1 MIIKKVNIIVF
12 GGLKDKIISFD
23 KGMNIVYGENEAGK
37 STIQAFIKIWLYGMS
52 NYKGKDYKQ
61 NERLKYMPSTG
72 ETISGELYV
81 EFKNKEYIIRRTFGK
96 SKKEDTSSVIDAIT
110 GEEIKYISKEEP
122 GKYFFNINRAT
133 FINTLFI
140 GQLGVEVRKD
150 KEEEIIDKIANSI
163 GIDDG
168 QVSADV
174 ALTKLNK
181 YKKSISNVRK
191 NGDLDVLN
199 ERYSNLLSERYEAY
213 NLSNHNLDNEE
224 LLINMNLE
232 KKSLNN
238 EINNLEIY
246 KRFLK
251 RTKLK
256 KEFEEITQYF
266 KKKQELKNKE
276 KYINKLLTYNDEF
289 INYAFVKELREEY
302 YLYLNILDTSE
313 SEKEEIRQKEEKLK
327 ELKTPLDKYDYIE
340 QLPENILNILER
352 LKIRRE
358 ILKEKVDINQS
369 IENEIDFLNLKER
382 EAEKIVGDA
391 LIINDFREAIENTVN
406 SYEEKLKDL
415 KKIVEDDNRNKNNN
429 NNNTNNNNNNNNVF
443 YGFLLIISILSI
455 ILAIASNNIVL
466 SLILYIIFGV
476 SIVFLLIN
484 TYFNKGGKNKKIE
497 AIKIDIN
504 KIEKDLDYYCNAL
517 KIGSYKELFKK
528 LKIYDDYTKLQNKI
542 NEKINEKLS
551 QKELLDL
558 EKAISEYATVN
569 DEIEEYLNI
578 SGTNDLGEL
587 INEVNKY
594 QQLSKG
600 LDILEI
606 ELKNLKIGLEKTKE
620 QLIIRER
627 KIRGKLGSIG
637 FENINI
643 LGVED
648 ILKELEDKLELRD
661 EINRDLASVEEA
673 YSVLTKGKDID
684 LIKKELGD
692 VININFEYSYEN
704 EEEIDSVIKEK
715 NLKLLEVEKS
725 IKDIENEIKNR
736 FNGKRTIPD
745 IEEEIKE
752 VEDEV
757 KEKVKQ
763 LRASSI
769 AIESLQEAYQEI
781 RENFGP
787 ILNKNVI
794 DSFSK
799 FTDEKYSDV
808 MVSDNYEMKVRNQ
821 NNIMKADIL
830 SNGANDQ
837 LNLSLRL
844 AFIDMIFKSKDVS
857 IYLDDAFVQYDNK
870 RLEKTIKCLV
880 NQNFKQ
886 CIIFTCQNREE
897 SILSK
902 NNIEHKYI
910 KLIP

>member
-415 KKIVEDDNRNKNNN
+415 KKIVEDDNRNKNNK
-429 NNNTNNNNNNNNVF
+429 NNNNNNNNVF

-870 RLEKTIKCLV
+870 RLEKTIKYLV

>member
-1 MIIKKVNIIVF
+1 MIIKKVNIIAF
-12 GGLKDKIISFD
+12 GCLKDKIISFD
-23 KGMNIVYGENEAGK
+23 NGMNIIYGENEAGK

-96 SKKEDTSSVIDAIT
+96 SKKEDTSLVIDSIT
-110 GEEIKYISKEEP
+110 GEEINYISKEEP

-168 QVSADV
+168 QVSVDV
-174 ALTKLNK
+174 AISKLNK
-181 YKKSISNVRK
+181 YKKYISNVRK
-191 NGDLDVLN
+191 NGCLDVLN
-199 ERYSNLLSERYEAY
+199 ERHSNLLSERYEAY

-232 KKSLNN
+232 KKNLNS

-266 KKKQELKNKE
+266 KKKQELKDKE

-289 INYAFVKELREEY
+289 INYAFIKELREEY

-313 SEKEEIRQKEEKLK
+313 SEKEEIREKEAKLK
-327 ELKTPLDKYDYIE
+327 ELRTPLDKYEYIE
-340 QLPENILNILER
+340 QLPQNILNILER
-352 LKIRRE
+352 LNIRRE
-358 ILKEKVDINQS
+358 VLKEKVDINQS
-369 IENEIDFLNLKER
+369 IENEIDFLNLKEK
-382 EAEKIVGDA
+382 EAKKIIGDA
-391 LIINDFREAIENTVN
+391 LIINDFREVIGSTVN
-406 SYEEKLKDL
+406 SYEEKLKEL
-415 KKIVEDDNRNKNNN
+415 KILVEDNNKNKNNN
-429 NNNTNNNNNNNNVF
+429 IF
-443 YGFLLIISILSI
+443 YGFLLAISLLTI
-455 ILAIASNNIVL
+455 ILGITSKNIIL
-466 SLILYIIFGV
+466 SLILYIIFGI
-476 SIVFLLIN
+476 SILFLLIN
-484 TYFNKGGKNKKIE
+484 IYLNKGGKNKKIE
-497 AIKIDIN
+497 SIKRDIN
-504 KIEKDLDYYCNAL
+504 KIEKDLDYYCNIL
-517 KIGSYKELFKK
+517 KISSYKELFKK
-528 LKIYDDYTKLQNKI
+528 LKIYDDYIKLKNKI
-542 NEKINEKLS
+542 NEKINKKLS
-551 QKELLDL
+551 QRELLDL
-558 EKAISEYATVN
+558 EKSIDEYAVVN
-569 DEIEEYLNI
+569 AEIEGYLNI
-578 SGTNDLGEL
+578 SGANDLGEL
-587 INEVNKY
+587 ITEVNKY
-594 QQLSKG
+594 QEESKG
-600 LDILEI
+600 LDILEL
-606 ELKNLKIGLEKTKE
+606 ELKNLRIGLEKTKE
-620 QLIIRER
+620 QLEIRER
-627 KIRGKLGSIG
+627 KIRVKLSSIG
-637 FENINI
+637 FENISI
-643 LGVED
+643 LEVED
-648 ILKELEDKLELRD
+648 ILNELEEKLELRD
-661 EINRDLASVEEA
+661 EINRNLTAVEEA
-673 YSVLTKGKDID
+673 YSILTKGKDID
-684 LIKKELGD
+684 LIKKELSD
-692 VININFEYSYEN
+692 VINVNFRYSYEN

-715 NLKLLEVEKS
+715 NSRLLEVEKY

-745 IEEEIKE
+745 IEEEIKA
-752 VEDEV
+752 VEDKA
-757 KEKVKQ
+757 KEKLKE

-781 RENFGP
+781 RDNFGP
-787 ILNKNVI
+787 ILNRNVI
-794 DSFSK
+794 DSFSR
-799 FTDEKYSDV
+799 FTDGKYSDV
-808 MVSDNYEMKVRNQ
+808 MVADNYEMKVRNQ

-870 RLEKTIKCLV
+870 RLEKTIKYLV

-886 CIIFTCQNREE
+886 YIIFTCQNREE

>member
-369 IENEIDFLNLKER
+369 IENEIDFLSLKER

-415 KKIVEDDNRNKNNN
+415 KKIVEDDNRNK
-429 NNNTNNNNNNNNVF
+429 NNNNNNNNVF

-781 RENFGP
+781 RESFGP

-870 RLEKTIKCLV
+870 RLEKTIKYLV

>member
-168 QVSADV
+168 QVSVDV
-174 ALTKLNK
+174 ALIKLNK
-181 YKKSISNVRK
+181 YKKTISNVRK

-302 YLYLNILDTSE
+302 SLYLNILDTSK

-382 EAEKIVGDA
+382 EAQKIVGNA

-415 KKIVEDDNRNKNNN
+415 KKIVEDDNRNK
-429 NNNTNNNNNNNNVF
+429 NNNNNNNVF

-504 KIEKDLDYYCNAL
+504 KIEKDLDYYCNVL

-594 QQLSKG
+594 QQSSKG

-808 MVSDNYEMKVRNQ
+808 MVSDNYEMRVRNQ

-870 RLEKTIKCLV
+870 RLEKTIKYLV

>member
-1 MIIKKVNIIVF
+1 MIIKKVNIISF

-23 KGMNIVYGENEAGK
+23 NGINIIYGENEVGK

-72 ETISGELYV
+72 EIISGELYL
-81 EFKNKEYIIRRTFGK
+81 EFKNKDYIIRRTFGK
-96 SKKEDTSSVIDAIT
+96 SKKEDTSLVIDAIT
-110 GEEIKYISKEEP
+110 GEEINYISNVEP

-168 QVSADV
+168 QVSVEV
-174 ALTKLNK
+174 AVSKLNK

-191 NGDLDVLN
+191 NGCLDILN
-199 ERYSNLLSERYEAY
+199 ERHSNLLSERYEAY

-232 KKSLNN
+232 KNNLNS
-238 EINNLEIY
+238 EINNLDIY

-251 RTKLK
+251 KTKLK

-289 INYAFVKELREEY
+289 INYAFINELREEY
-302 YLYLNILDTSE
+302 YLYLNILDTSK
-313 SEKEEIRQKEEKLK
+313 SEKEDIIEKEAKLK
-327 ELKTPLDKYDYIE
+327 ELKIPLNKYKYIE
-340 QLPENILNILER
+340 KLPKNTLNVLER
-352 LKIRRE
+352 LNIRRE
-358 ILKEKVDINQS
+358 VLKEKIDINKS
-369 IENEIDFLNLKER
+369 IENEIDFLNFKER
-382 EAEKIVGDA
+382 EAKKIIGDA
-391 LIINDFREAIENTVN
+391 LIINDFRGEIDSTVN
-406 SYEEKLKDL
+406 SYEEKLKEL
-415 KKIVEDDNRNKNNN
+415 KGLVENDNKNNN
-429 NNNTNNNNNNNNVF
+429 LF
-443 YGFLLIISILSI
+443 YGFLLTISLLFI
-455 ILAIASNNIVL
+455 ILGIYLKNEIL
-466 SLILYIIFGV
+466 SLILYIIFGI
-476 SIVFLLIN
+476 SILFLLISI
-484 TYFNKGGKNKKIE
+484 YFNNYRKNKR
-497 AIKIDIN
+497 IDSVKKNIN
-504 KIEKDLDYYCNAL
+504 KIEKDLDYYCNIL
-517 KIGSYKELFKK
+517 KISSYREFFKK
-528 LKIYDDYTKLQNKI
+528 LKIYDDYIKLQNKI

-551 QKELLDL
+551 QRELLNL
-558 EKAISEYATVN
+558 EKAIDEYDLVN
-569 DEIEEYLNI
+569 AEVEGYLNI
-578 SGTNDLGEL
+578 SGTNDLVDL
-587 INEVNKY
+587 ITEVNKY
-594 QQLSKG
+594 QEVSKG

-606 ELKNLKIGLEKTKE
+606 ELKNLKIALEKTKE
-620 QLIIRER
+620 QLAIRER
-627 KIRGKLGSIG
+627 KIRGKLSSIG

-643 LGVED
+643 LEVED
-648 ILKELEDKLELRD
+648 ILKELEEKLELRD
-661 EINRDLASVEEA
+661 EINRNLASVEEA
-673 YSVLTKGKDID
+673 YSILTKGKDID
-684 LIKKELGD
+684 LIKKELSD
-692 VININFEYSYEN
+692 VINLDFRYSYEN

-715 NLKLLEVEKS
+715 NLKLLEVEKY

-745 IEEEIKE
+745 IEEEIKS
-752 VEDEV
+752 VEDKA
-757 KEKVKQ
+757 KEKLKE

-781 RENFGP
+781 RDNFGP
-787 ILNKNVI
+787 MLNKNVI
-794 DSFSK
+794 NSFSR
-799 FTDEKYSDV
+799 FTDGKYSDV
-808 MVSDNYEMKVRNQ
+808 MVADNYEMKVRNQ

-830 SNGANDQ
+830 SNGTNDQ

-870 RLEKTIKCLV
+870 RLEKTIKYLV

-886 CIIFTCQNREE
+886 CFIFTCQDREE
-897 SILSK
+897 NILLK
-902 NNIEHKYI
+902 NKIEHKYI

>member
-429 NNNTNNNNNNNNVF
+429 NNVF

-594 QQLSKG
+594 QQSSKG

-870 RLEKTIKCLV
+870 RLEKTIKYLV

>member
-168 QVSADV
+168 QVSVDV
-174 ALTKLNK
+174 ALIKLNK

-302 YLYLNILDTSE
+302 SLYLNILDTSK

-382 EAEKIVGDA
+382 EAQKIVGNA

-415 KKIVEDDNRNKNNN
+415 KKIVEDDNRNK
-429 NNNTNNNNNNNNVF
+429 NNNNNNNNVF

-504 KIEKDLDYYCNAL
+504 KIEKDLDYYCNVL

-594 QQLSKG
+594 QQSSKG

-808 MVSDNYEMKVRNQ
+808 MVSDNYEMRVRNQ

-870 RLEKTIKCLV
+870 RLEKTIKYLV

>member
-415 KKIVEDDNRNKNNN
+415 KKIVEDDNRNKNN
-429 NNNTNNNNNNNNVF
+429 NNNNNNNNVF

-870 RLEKTIKCLV
+870 RLEKTIKYLV

>member
-406 SYEEKLKDL
+406 SYEEKLKD
-415 KKIVEDDNRNKNNN
+415 
-429 NNNTNNNNNNNNVF
+429 
-443 YGFLLIISILSI
+443 
-455 ILAIASNNIVL
+455 
-466 SLILYIIFGV
+466 
-476 SIVFLLIN
+476 
-484 TYFNKGGKNKKIE
+484 
-497 AIKIDIN
+497 
-504 KIEKDLDYYCNAL
+504 
-517 KIGSYKELFKK
+517 
-528 LKIYDDYTKLQNKI
+528 
-542 NEKINEKLS
+542 
-551 QKELLDL
+551 
-558 EKAISEYATVN
+558 
-569 DEIEEYLNI
+569 
-578 SGTNDLGEL
+578 
-587 INEVNKY
+587 
-594 QQLSKG
+594 
-600 LDILEI
+600 
-606 ELKNLKIGLEKTKE
+606 
-620 QLIIRER
+620 
-627 KIRGKLGSIG
+627 
-637 FENINI
+637 
-643 LGVED
+643 
-648 ILKELEDKLELRD
+648 
-661 EINRDLASVEEA
+661 
-673 YSVLTKGKDID
+673 
-684 LIKKELGD
+684 
-692 VININFEYSYEN
+692 
-704 EEEIDSVIKEK
+704 
-715 NLKLLEVEKS
+715 
-725 IKDIENEIKNR
+725 
-736 FNGKRTIPD
+736 
-745 IEEEIKE
+745 
-752 VEDEV
+752 
-757 KEKVKQ
+757 
-763 LRASSI
+763 
-769 AIESLQEAYQEI
+769 
-781 RENFGP
+781 
-787 ILNKNVI
+787 
-794 DSFSK
+794 
-799 FTDEKYSDV
+799 
-808 MVSDNYEMKVRNQ
+808 
-821 NNIMKADIL
+821 
-830 SNGANDQ
+830 
-837 LNLSLRL
+837 
-844 AFIDMIFKSKDVS
+844 
-857 IYLDDAFVQYDNK
+857 
-870 RLEKTIKCLV
+870 
-880 NQNFKQ
+880 
-886 CIIFTCQNREE
+886 
-897 SILSK
+897 
-902 NNIEHKYI
+902 
-910 KLIP
+910 

>member
-12 GGLKDKIISFD
+12 GGLKDKIINFD
-23 KGMNIVYGENEAGK
+23 NGMNIIYGENEAGK
-37 STIQAFIKIWLYGMS
+37 STIQAFIKIWLYGMA

-61 NERLKYMPSTG
+61 NDRLKYMPSTG

-81 EFKNKEYIIRRTFGK
+81 EFKNKDYIIRRTFGK
-96 SKKEDTSSVIDAIT
+96 SKKEDTSLIIDAIT
-110 GEEIKYISKEEP
+110 GEEINYISKEEP

-140 GQLGVEVRKD
+140 SQLGVEVRKD

-168 QVSADV
+168 QVSVEV
-174 ALTKLNK
+174 AIAKLNK

-191 NGDLDVLN
+191 NGYLDVLN
-199 ERYSNLLSERYEAY
+199 ERHSNLLSERYEAY

-232 KKSLNN
+232 KKNLNN

-251 RTKLK
+251 KTKLK

-266 KKKQELKNKE
+266 KKKQELKDKE

-289 INYAFVKELREEY
+289 INDEFIKELREEY
-302 YLYLNILDTSE
+302 SLYLNILDTRE
-313 SEKEEIRQKEEKLK
+313 SEKEDIREKEVKLK
-327 ELKTPLDKYDYIE
+327 ELKTPLDKYEYIE

-352 LKIRRE
+352 LNIRRE
-358 ILKEKVDINQS
+358 VLKEKVDLNQS
-369 IENEIDFLNLKER
+369 IENEIDFLNIKER
-382 EAEKIVGDA
+382 EAKKLIGDS
-391 LIINDFREAIENTVN
+391 LIINDFREAIDSTVS
-406 SYEEKLKDL
+406 SYEEKLKEL
-415 KKIVEDDNRNKNNN
+415 KGLVEDDNKNK
-429 NNNTNNNNNNNNVF
+429 NNNVF
-443 YGFLLIISILSI
+443 YGFLLGVSLLSI
-455 ILAIASNNIVL
+455 ILRIASKNIIL
-466 SLILYIIFGV
+466 NIILYIIFGI
-476 SIVFLLIN
+476 SILVLLISI
-484 TYFNKGGKNKKIE
+484 YLNKGGKNKRMDS
-497 AIKIDIN
+497 IKRDIN
-504 KIEKDLDYYCNAL
+504 KIEKDLDYYCDIL
-517 KIGSYKELFKK
+517 RISSYKELFKK
-528 LKIYDDYTKLQNKI
+528 LKIYDDYIKLQNKI
-542 NEKINEKLS
+542 NAKINEKLS
-551 QKELLDL
+551 QRKLLDL
-558 EKAISEYATVN
+558 EKSIYEYDVVN

-578 SGTNDLGEL
+578 SGTTDLVEL
-587 INEVNKY
+587 ITEVNKY
-594 QQLSKG
+594 QEASKG

-606 ELKNLKIGLEKTKE
+606 ELKSLKNTLEKTKE
-620 QLIIRER
+620 QLEIRER
-627 KIRGKLGSIG
+627 KIREKLATIG
-637 FENINI
+637 FQNINI
-643 LGVED
+643 LEVED
-648 ILKELEDKLELRD
+648 ILKELEEKLKLRD
-661 EINRDLASVEEA
+661 EINRNLASVEEA
-673 YSVLTKGKDID
+673 YSILTKGKDID
-684 LIKKELGD
+684 LIKKELSD
-692 VININFEYSYEN
+692 IINVNFRYSYEN

-715 NLKLLEVEKS
+715 NLRLLEVEKS

-752 VEDEV
+752 VEDEAKKKV
-757 KEKVKQ
+757 KE

-781 RENFGP
+781 RNSFGP

-794 DSFSK
+794 DSFSR
-799 FTDEKYSDV
+799 FTDGKYSDV
-808 MVSDNYEMKVRNQ
+808 MVADNYEMKVINE
-821 NNIMKADIL
+821 NNLMKSDIL

-870 RLEKTIKCLV
+870 RLEKTIKYLI

-886 CIIFTCQNREE
+886 CIIFTCQDREE

-902 NNIEHKYI
+902 NNIDHNYI

>member
-1 MIIKKVNIIVF
+1 MIIKKVNIISF

-23 KGMNIVYGENEAGK
+23 NGINIIYGENEVGK

-52 NYKGKDYKQ
+52 NYKGKNYKQ

-72 ETISGELYV
+72 EIISGELYL
-81 EFKNKEYIIRRTFGK
+81 EFKNKDYIIRRTFGK
-96 SKKEDTSSVIDAIT
+96 SKKEDTSLVIDAIT
-110 GEEIKYISKEEP
+110 GEEINYISNVEP

-168 QVSADV
+168 QVSVEV
-174 ALTKLNK
+174 AVSKLNK

-191 NGDLDVLN
+191 NGCLDILN
-199 ERYSNLLSERYEAY
+199 ERHSNLLSERYEAY

-232 KKSLNN
+232 KNNLNS
-238 EINNLEIY
+238 EINNLDIY

-251 RTKLK
+251 KTKLK

-289 INYAFVKELREEY
+289 INYAFINELREEY
-302 YLYLNILDTSE
+302 YLYLNILDTSK
-313 SEKEEIRQKEEKLK
+313 SEKEDIIEKEAKLK
-327 ELKTPLDKYDYIE
+327 ELKIPLNKYKYVE
-340 QLPENILNILER
+340 KLPKNTLNVLER
-352 LKIRRE
+352 LNIRRE
-358 ILKEKVDINQS
+358 VLKEKIDINKS
-369 IENEIDFLNLKER
+369 IENEIDFLNFKER
-382 EAEKIVGDA
+382 EAKKIIGDA
-391 LIINDFREAIENTVN
+391 LIINDFRGEIDSTVN
-406 SYEEKLKDL
+406 SYEEKLKEL
-415 KKIVEDDNRNKNNN
+415 KGLVENDNKNNN
-429 NNNTNNNNNNNNVF
+429 LF
-443 YGFLLIISILSI
+443 YGFLLTISLLFI
-455 ILAIASNNIVL
+455 ILGIYLKNEIL
-466 SLILYIIFGV
+466 SLILYIIFGI
-476 SIVFLLIN
+476 SILFLLISI
-484 TYFNKGGKNKKIE
+484 YFNNYRKNKR
-497 AIKIDIN
+497 IDSVKKNIN
-504 KIEKDLDYYCNAL
+504 KIEKDLDYYCNIL
-517 KIGSYKELFKK
+517 KISSYREFFKK
-528 LKIYDDYTKLQNKI
+528 LKIYDDYIKLQNKI

-551 QKELLDL
+551 QRELLNL
-558 EKAISEYATVN
+558 EKAIDEYDLVN
-569 DEIEEYLNI
+569 AEVEGYLNI
-578 SGTNDLGEL
+578 SGTNDLVDL
-587 INEVNKY
+587 ITEVNKY
-594 QQLSKG
+594 QEVSKG

-606 ELKNLKIGLEKTKE
+606 ELKNLKIALEKTKE
-620 QLIIRER
+620 QLAIRER
-627 KIRGKLGSIG
+627 KIRGKLSSIG

-643 LGVED
+643 LEVED
-648 ILKELEDKLELRD
+648 ILKELEEKLELRD
-661 EINRDLASVEEA
+661 EINRNLASVEEA
-673 YSVLTKGKDID
+673 YSILTKGKDID
-684 LIKKELGD
+684 LIKKELSD
-692 VININFEYSYEN
+692 VINLDFRYSYEN

-715 NLKLLEVEKS
+715 NLKLLEVEKY

-745 IEEEIKE
+745 IEEEIKS
-752 VEDEV
+752 VEDKA
-757 KEKVKQ
+757 KEKLKE

-781 RENFGP
+781 RDNFGP
-787 ILNKNVI
+787 MLNKNVI
-794 DSFSK
+794 NSFSR
-799 FTDEKYSDV
+799 FTDGKYSDV
-808 MVSDNYEMKVRNQ
+808 MVADNYEMKVRNQ

-830 SNGANDQ
+830 SNGTNDQ

-870 RLEKTIKCLV
+870 RLEKAIKYLV

-886 CIIFTCQNREE
+886 CFIFTCQDREE
-897 SILSK
+897 NILLK
-902 NNIEHKYI
+902 NKIEHKYI

>member
-12 GGLKDKIISFD
+12 GGLKDKIINFD
-23 KGMNIVYGENEAGK
+23 NGMNIIYGENEAGK
-37 STIQAFIKIWLYGMS
+37 STIQAFIKIWLYGMA

-61 NERLKYMPSTG
+61 NDRLKYMPSTG

-81 EFKNKEYIIRRTFGK
+81 EFKNKDYIIRRTFGK
-96 SKKEDTSSVIDAIT
+96 SKKEDTSLIIDAIT
-110 GEEIKYISKEEP
+110 GEEINYISKEEP

-140 GQLGVEVRKD
+140 SQLGVEVRKD

-168 QVSADV
+168 QVSVEV
-174 ALTKLNK
+174 AIAKLNK

-191 NGDLDVLN
+191 NGYLDVLN
-199 ERYSNLLSERYEAY
+199 ERHSNLLSERYEAY

-232 KKSLNN
+232 KKNLNN

-251 RTKLK
+251 KTKLK

-266 KKKQELKNKE
+266 KKKQELKDKE

-289 INYAFVKELREEY
+289 INDEFIKELREEY
-302 YLYLNILDTSE
+302 SLYLNILDTRE
-313 SEKEEIRQKEEKLK
+313 SEKEDIREKEVKLK
-327 ELKTPLDKYDYIE
+327 ELKTPLDKYEYIE

-352 LKIRRE
+352 LNIRRE
-358 ILKEKVDINQS
+358 VLKEKVDLNQS
-369 IENEIDFLNLKER
+369 IENEIDFLNIKER
-382 EAEKIVGDA
+382 EAKKLIGDS
-391 LIINDFREAIENTVN
+391 LIINDFREAIDSTVS
-406 SYEEKLKDL
+406 SYEEKLKEL
-415 KKIVEDDNRNKNNN
+415 KGLVEDDNKNK
-429 NNNTNNNNNNNNVF
+429 NNNVF
-443 YGFLLIISILSI
+443 YGFLLGVSLLSI
-455 ILAIASNNIVL
+455 ILRIASKNIIL
-466 SLILYIIFGV
+466 NIILYLIFGI
-476 SIVFLLIN
+476 SILVLLISI
-484 TYFNKGGKNKKIE
+484 YLNKGGKNKRMDS
-497 AIKIDIN
+497 IKRDIN
-504 KIEKDLDYYCNAL
+504 KIEKDLDYYCDIL
-517 KIGSYKELFKK
+517 RISSYKELFKK
-528 LKIYDDYTKLQNKI
+528 LKIYDDYIKLQNKI

-551 QKELLDL
+551 QRKLLDL
-558 EKAISEYATVN
+558 EKSIYEYDVVN

-578 SGTNDLGEL
+578 SGTTDLVEL
-587 INEVNKY
+587 ITEVNKY
-594 QQLSKG
+594 QEASKG

-606 ELKNLKIGLEKTKE
+606 ELKSLKNTLEKTKE
-620 QLIIRER
+620 QLEIRER
-627 KIRGKLGSIG
+627 KIREKLATIG
-637 FENINI
+637 FQNINI
-643 LGVED
+643 LEVED
-648 ILKELEDKLELRD
+648 ILKELEEKLKLRD
-661 EINRDLASVEEA
+661 EINRNLASVEEA
-673 YSVLTKGKDID
+673 YSILTKGKDID
-684 LIKKELGD
+684 LIKKELSD
-692 VININFEYSYEN
+692 IINVNFRYSYEN

-715 NLKLLEVEKS
+715 NLRLLEVEKS

-752 VEDEV
+752 VEDEAKKKV
-757 KEKVKQ
+757 KE

-781 RENFGP
+781 RNSFGP

-794 DSFSK
+794 DSFSR
-799 FTDEKYSDV
+799 FTDGKYSDV
-808 MVSDNYEMKVRNQ
+808 MVADNYEMKVINE
-821 NNIMKADIL
+821 NNLMKSDIL

-870 RLEKTIKCLV
+870 RLEKTIKYLI

-886 CIIFTCQNREE
+886 CIIFTCQDREE

-902 NNIEHKYI
+902 NNIDHNYI

>member
-168 QVSADV
+168 QVSVDV

-224 LLINMNLE
+224 SLINMNLE

-251 RTKLK
+251 KTKLK

-289 INYAFVKELREEY
+289 INYAFIKELREEY
-302 YLYLNILDTSE
+302 SLYLNILDTSE
-313 SEKEEIRQKEEKLK
+313 SEKEEIREKEEKLK

-340 QLPENILNILER
+340 QLPENILNILEG

-382 EAEKIVGDA
+382 EAQKIVGDA
-391 LIINDFREAIENTVN
+391 LIINDFRESIENTVN

-429 NNNTNNNNNNNNVF
+429 VF

-455 ILAIASNNIVL
+455 ILAIASNNIIL

-476 SIVFLLIN
+476 STVFLLIN
-484 TYFNKGGKNKKIE
+484 IYFNKGGKNKKIE
-497 AIKIDIN
+497 SIKMDIN

-517 KIGSYKELFKK
+517 KISSYKELFKK

-558 EKAISEYATVN
+558 EKAISEYAAVN
-569 DEIEEYLNI
+569 DEIEEYLKI

-587 INEVNKY
+587 ITEVNKY
-594 QQLSKG
+594 QQSSKG

-643 LGVED
+643 LGVKD

-870 RLEKTIKCLV
+870 RLEKTIKYLV

-886 CIIFTCQNREE
+886 YIIFTCQNREE

>member
-266 KKKQELKNKE
+266 KKKQELKDKE

-415 KKIVEDDNRNKNNN
+415 KKIVEDDNRNK
-429 NNNTNNNNNNNNVF
+429 NNNNNNNNVF

-594 QQLSKG
+594 QQSSKG

-870 RLEKTIKCLV
+870 RLEKTIKYLV

>member
-168 QVSADV
+168 QVSVDV
-174 ALTKLNK
+174 ALIKLNK

-302 YLYLNILDTSE
+302 SLYLNILDTSK

-382 EAEKIVGDA
+382 EAQKIVGNA

-415 KKIVEDDNRNKNNN
+415 KKIVEDDNRNK
-429 NNNTNNNNNNNNVF
+429 NNNNNNVF

-504 KIEKDLDYYCNAL
+504 KIEKDLDYYCNVL

-594 QQLSKG
+594 QQSSKG

-808 MVSDNYEMKVRNQ
+808 MVSDNYEMRVRNQ

-870 RLEKTIKCLV
+870 RLEKTIKYLV

>member
-1 MIIKKVNIIVF
+1 MIIKKVNIIAF

-23 KGMNIVYGENEAGK
+23 NGMNIIYGENETGK

-61 NERLKYMPSTG
+61 NERLKYMPTTG

-81 EFKNKEYIIRRTFGK
+81 EFKSKDYIIRRTFGK
-96 SKKEDTSSVIDAIT
+96 SKKEDTSLVIDAIT
-110 GEEIKYISKEEP
+110 GEEVNYISKEEP

-168 QVSADV
+168 QVSVDV
-174 ALTKLNK
+174 AILKLNK

-191 NGDLDVLN
+191 NGYLDILN
-199 ERYSNLLSERYEAY
+199 ERHSNLLSERYEAY

-232 KKSLNN
+232 KKSLNS

-246 KRFLK
+246 KKFLK
-251 RTKLK
+251 KTKLK

-276 KYINKLLTYNDEF
+276 NYINKLLTYNDEF
-289 INYAFVKELREEY
+289 INYEFIKELREEY
-302 YLYLNILDTSE
+302 SLYLSMLDTE
-313 SEKEEIRQKEEKLK
+313 KLEKEVIQEKEEKLK
-327 ELKTPLDKYDYIE
+327 ELKVPLDSYDYIE
-340 QLPENILNILER
+340 QLPKNILNILEK
-352 LKIRRE
+352 LNIRKE
-358 ILKEKVDINQS
+358 VLKEKVDINKS
-369 IENEIDFLNLKER
+369 IENEIEFLKLKEK
-382 EAEKIVGDA
+382 EAQKIIGDA
-391 LIINDFREAIENTVN
+391 LIINDFREAIGITINN
-406 SYEEKLKDL
+406 YEEKLKEL
-415 KKIVEDDNRNKNNN
+415 KILMEDDNRNKSNNI
-429 NNNTNNNNNNNNVF
+429 F
-443 YGFLLIISILSI
+443 YGFLLVVSLLSI
-455 ILAIASNNIVL
+455 ILAIFVNNNIL
-466 SLILYIIFGV
+466 SVILYMIF
-476 SIVFLLIN
+476 SIASLFLLFNIYIN
-484 TYFNKGGKNKKIE
+484 RNSKNKKIDI
-497 AIKIDIN
+497 IKREIN
-504 KIEKDLDYYCNAL
+504 KLEKDLDYYCSIL
-517 KIGSYKELFKK
+517 KISSYKELFKK
-528 LKIYDDYTKLQNKI
+528 LKIYDDYKKLKLKI

-551 QKELLDL
+551 QRELLSL
-558 EKAISEYATVN
+558 EKAIDEYDIINA
-569 DEIEEYLNI
+569 EIKEYLNI
-578 SGTNDLGEL
+578 SGANNLGEL
-587 INEVNKY
+587 ISEVNKY
-594 QQLSKG
+594 QESSKG

-606 ELKNLKIGLEKTKE
+606 ELKNLKSGLEKTKE
-620 QLIIRER
+620 QMEIRER
-627 KIRGKLGSIG
+627 KIRVKLGVIG
-637 FENINI
+637 FENIN
-643 LGVED
+643 LLELED
-648 ILKELEDKLELRD
+648 ILKELEEKLELRD

-673 YSVLTKGKDID
+673 YSALTKGKNID
-684 LIKKELGD
+684 LIKKDLAD
-692 VININFEYSYEN
+692 VINIDFKYSYKN
-704 EEEIDSVIKEK
+704 EEEIDSVIKDK
-715 NLKLLEVEKS
+715 NLRLLEVEKS

-745 IEEEIKE
+745 IEEEIKKI
-752 VEDEV
+752 EDETREKA
-757 KEKVKQ
+757 KELK
-763 LRASSI
+763 ASSI

-781 RENFGP
+781 RDNFGP

-794 DSFSK
+794 DSFGM
-799 FTDEKYSDV
+799 FTDGKYNDV
-808 MVSDNYEMKVRNQ
+808 MVADNYEMKVRNE

-870 RLEKTIKCLV
+870 RLEKTMKYLV

-886 CIIFTCQNREE
+886 CIIFTCQDREE

-910 KLIP
+910 KLIS

>member
-1 MIIKKVNIIVF
+1 MIIKKVNIIAF

-23 KGMNIVYGENEAGK
+23 NGMNIIYGENEAGK

-61 NERLKYMPSTG
+61 NERLKYMPTTG

-81 EFKNKEYIIRRTFGK
+81 EFKSKDYIIRRTFGK
-96 SKKEDTSSVIDAIT
+96 SKKEDTSLVIDAIT
-110 GEEIKYISKEEP
+110 GEEVNYISKEEP

-168 QVSADV
+168 QVSVDV
-174 ALTKLNK
+174 AIVKLNK

-191 NGDLDVLN
+191 NGYLDILN

-232 KKSLNN
+232 KKSLNS

-246 KRFLK
+246 KKFLK
-251 RTKLK
+251 KTKLK

-289 INYAFVKELREEY
+289 INYEFIKELREEY
-302 YLYLNILDTSE
+302 SLYLSMLDTE
-313 SEKEEIRQKEEKLK
+313 KLEKEVIQEKEEKLK
-327 ELKTPLDKYDYIE
+327 ELKIPLDRYDYIE
-340 QLPENILNILER
+340 QLPKNVLNILEK
-352 LKIRRE
+352 LNIRKE
-358 ILKEKVDINQS
+358 VLKEKVDINKS
-369 IENEIDFLNLKER
+369 IENEIEFLNLKEQ
-382 EAEKIVGDA
+382 EAKKIIGDA
-391 LIINDFREAIENTVN
+391 LIINDFREAIGITINN
-406 SYEEKLKDL
+406 YEEKLKEL
-415 KKIVEDDNRNKNNN
+415 KILMEDDNRNKSNNL
-429 NNNTNNNNNNNNVF
+429 F
-443 YGFLLIISILSI
+443 YGFLLVVSLLSI
-455 ILAIASNNIVL
+455 ILAIFVNNNIL
-466 SLILYIIFGV
+466 SVILYMIF
-476 SIVFLLIN
+476 SITSLFLLFNIYIN
-484 TYFNKGGKNKKIE
+484 KNGKNKKIDI
-497 AIKIDIN
+497 IKREIN
-504 KIEKDLDYYCNAL
+504 KLEKDLDYYCSTL
-517 KIGSYKELFKK
+517 KISSYKELFKK
-528 LKIYDDYTKLQNKI
+528 LKIYDDYTKLKIKI

-551 QKELLDL
+551 QRELLSL
-558 EKAISEYATVN
+558 EKAIDEYDIIN
-569 DEIEEYLNI
+569 SEIEGYLNI
-578 SGTNDLGEL
+578 SSANNLGEL
-587 INEVNKY
+587 IDEINKY
-594 QQLSKG
+594 QEASKG

-606 ELKNLKIGLEKTKE
+606 ELKNLKSGLEKTKE
-620 QLIIRER
+620 QMEIRER
-627 KIRGKLGSIG
+627 KIRVKLGSIG
-637 FENINI
+637 FENIK
-643 LGVED
+643 LLEVED
-648 ILKELEDKLELRD
+648 ILKELEEKLELRD

-673 YSVLTKGKDID
+673 YSALTKGKNID
-684 LIKKELGD
+684 LIKKDLSD
-692 VININFEYSYEN
+692 VINIDFKYSYKN
-704 EEEIDSVIKEK
+704 EEEIDSVIKDK
-715 NLKLLEVEKS
+715 NLRLLEVEKS

-745 IEEEIKE
+745 IEEEIKKI
-752 VEDEV
+752 EDETR
-757 KEKVKQ
+757 EKVKE
-763 LRASSI
+763 LKASSI
-769 AIESLQEAYQEI
+769 AMESLQEAYQEI
-781 RENFGP
+781 RDNFGP
-787 ILNKNVI
+787 TLNKGVI
-794 DSFSK
+794 DSFGR
-799 FTDEKYSDV
+799 FTDGKYNDV
-808 MVSDNYEMKVRNQ
+808 MVADNYEMKVRNE

-870 RLEKTIKCLV
+870 RLEKTMKYLV

-910 KLIP
+910 KLIS

>member
-168 QVSADV
+168 QVSVDV

-302 YLYLNILDTSE
+302 SLYLNILDTSE

-382 EAEKIVGDA
+382 EAQKIVGDA

-429 NNNTNNNNNNNNVF
+429 VF

-476 SIVFLLIN
+476 STVFLLIN
-484 TYFNKGGKNKKIE
+484 IYFNKGGKNKKIE
-497 AIKIDIN
+497 SIKMDIN
-504 KIEKDLDYYCNAL
+504 NIEKDLDYYCNAL

-558 EKAISEYATVN
+558 EKAISEYAAVN

-587 INEVNKY
+587 ITEVNKY
-594 QQLSKG
+594 QQSFKG

-606 ELKNLKIGLEKTKE
+606 ELKNLKSALEKTKE

-736 FNGKRTIPD
+736 FNGRRTIPD

-870 RLEKTIKCLV
+870 RLEKTIKYLV

>member
-429 NNNTNNNNNNNNVF
+429 NNNNVF

-455 ILAIASNNIVL
+455 ILAITSNNIVL
-466 SLILYIIFGV
+466 SLILYIILGI
-476 SIVFLLIN
+476 SISFLLIN
-484 TYFNKGGKNKKIE
+484 IYFSKGGKNKKIE
-497 AIKIDIN
+497 SVKRDIN
-504 KIEKDLDYYCNAL
+504 KIEKDLNYYCNIL
-517 KIGSYKELFKK
+517 EINSYKELFKK
-528 LKIYDDYTKLQNKI
+528 LKIYDDYIKLQDKI

-558 EKAISEYATVN
+558 KKAIDEYVMVN
-569 DEIEEYLNI
+569 SEIEEYLNI

-594 QQLSKG
+594 QQSSKG

-870 RLEKTIKCLV
+870 RLEKTIKYLV